1 MNSRCPICGRH
12 FRHGER
18 KRFVTWRLSRRAT
31 SCPDCGAVLQ
41 WERKSFQRFS
51 AGMWFGC
58 IFSGLSG
65 GIILGPWLRGIAGV
79 DRRVPLW
86 DSVMNT
92 PATAMTITFL
102 VLQAASFV
110 ILLSGFF
117 KAHLERT

>member
-1 MNSRCPICGRH
+1 
-12 FRHGER
+12 
-18 KRFVTWRLSRRAT
+18 
-31 SCPDCGAVLQ
+31 
-41 WERKSFQRFS
+41 
-51 AGMWFGC
+51 MWFGC